1 MSFYTDASLVMIP
14 SGYKTSKVY
23 SAKPVD
29 GSGDLDFTRS
39 NDTATRVNSSGL
51 IEKVRTNVLLY
62 SQDFSNAAYITTG
75 YGNLPSVSVNTTA
88 NPLNGAQDADTATFT
103 AAGTQCRLLQQ
114 FTGLGTT
121 NKFTY
126 SIYIKAGTK
135 SAVNIYTDVTDT
147 GRNASFNLS
156 TGTIITQSAGV
167 TASITS
173 AGFGFYRCSVTTLP
187 TTAGQLEVG
196 IISLVGE
203 DGSLI
208 LFGAQLELSDFGATD
223 YIATTTATSV
233 GPVANLPR
241 LDYSGG
247 ATCPSLLLEP
257 QRTNLA
263 TYSEQFDNAAWT
275 KTAIAVTANSIASP
289 DGYTNADFL
298 VPTATNGLHSCIQP
312 VGISSG
318 TYTLSVFAKQGGYKN
333 LLVWFDGHS
342 GGVGVNLDTLA
353 VFRNEN
359 NSGYSIDDFGN
370 GWIRISVTIT
380 ASGVAN
386 PNIYVY
392 NNAATPAIS
401 FAGDGT
407 SGIYLWGAQA
417 EVGAYATSYIPTL
430 SAALTRGQELCS
442 KTGISSLLGQSEGTC
457 FIEVDIQRSQD
468 TRLPFLINS
477 PNAATLTSEAYFY
490 INGSNNLI
498 FEVVTAGVPQCS
510 ISSGTATTGVQK
522 LAFAYK
528 NNDFVF
534 YKNGVQVGVDTSG
547 TVTSGFDSLYV
558 GSYNANNLNLN
569 EPIKQALV
577 FKTRLSNASLAS
589 LTTL

>member
-29 GSGDLDFTRS
+29 GSGDLTFTRS

-51 IEKVRTNVLLY
+51 IEKVRQNQYYKSTAFTTSSLFATYNVSPVSLGTYPVNSSSLGYSFSITGTNQGFIV
-62 SQDFSNAAYITTG
+62 Q
-75 YGNLPSVSVNTTA
+75 LPNDTNIRSVSVYLKDWNTVD
-88 NPLNGAQDADTATFT
+88 LYW
-103 AAGTQCRLLQQ
+103 
-114 FTGLGTT
+114 TGSAPITT
-121 NKFTY
+121 I
-126 SIYIKAGTK
+126 S
-135 SAVNIYTDVTDT
+135 D
-147 GRNASFNLS
+147 
-156 TGTIITQSAGV
+156 TGTINGYKRYVVVIPAGANNLYFRPNSNSGTATTV
-167 TASITS
+167 YATAPQIENGDYPTAYIVNDTTAS
-173 AGFGFYRCSVTTLP
+173 AV
-187 TTAGQLEVG
+187 
-196 IISLVGE
+196 
-203 DGSLI
+203 
-208 LFGAQLELSDFGATD
+208 
-223 YIATTTATSV
+223 SV

>member
-1 MSFYTDASLVMIP
+1 MSYFEDASVVYIP
-14 SGYKTSKVY
+14 SAVKLSKTY
-23 SAKPVD
+23 SIKPTD
-29 GSGDLDFTRS
+29 GSGDLTFTRS

-257 QRTNLA
+257 QRTNSA
-263 TYSEQFDNAAWT
+263 SQSEDFNGWPT
-275 KTAIAVTANSIASP
+275 KVNVTTTANYAVSP
-289 DGYTNADFL
+289 DGYQNADRVVFTGNGFMYPASG
-298 VPTATNGLHSCIQP
+298 VNQTNG
-312 VGISSG
+312 VV
-318 TYTLSVFAKQGGYKN
+318 YTLSCYAKRNGSGTQSIGFFK
-333 LLVWFDGHS
+333 DGS
-342 GGVGVNLDTLA
+342 GAIDNAWTLTSNWQRLTYTYTA
-353 VFRNEN
+353 
-359 NSGYSIDDFGN
+359 GN
-370 GWIRISVTIT
+370 ASLAGIGRISGADV
-380 ASGVAN
+380 S
-386 PNIYVY
+386 VY
-392 NNAATPAIS
+392 GFQFEI
-401 FAGDGT
+401 
-407 SGIYLWGAQA
+407 
-417 EVGAYATSYIPTL
+417 GAYATSYIPTL
-430 SAALTRGQELCS
+430 SAAVTRGADACS
-442 KTGISSLLGQSEGTC
+442 KTGISSLLPSTEGTV
-457 FIEVDIQRSQD
+457 FIDADINFD
-468 TRLPFLINS
+468 NS
-477 PNAATLTSEAYFY
+477 NFTILGSTYVNGATMFTNSVYFY
-490 INGSNNLI
+490 INNNKIDGQIWNTPAFTGWTGLSPSLANGRHKFAISWKASDFVYYIDGNLI
-498 FEVVTAGVPQCS
+498 ASSTAYSAVP
-510 ISSGTATTGVQK
+510 TGMNR
-522 LAFAYK
+522 LDIGDY
-528 NNDFVF
+528 
-534 YKNGVQVGVDTSG
+534 Y
-547 TVTSGFDSLYV
+547 
-558 GSYNANNLNLN
+558 GSYGTNNKYNQLL
-569 EPIKQALV
+569 I
-577 FKTRLSNASLAS
+577 FKTRLSNADLAT
-589 LTTL
+589 LTTI